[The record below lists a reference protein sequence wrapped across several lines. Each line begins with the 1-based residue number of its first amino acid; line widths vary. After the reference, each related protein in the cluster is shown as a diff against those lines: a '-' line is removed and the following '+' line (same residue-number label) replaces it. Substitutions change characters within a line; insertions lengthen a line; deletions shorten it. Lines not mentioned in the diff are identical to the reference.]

1 MRPRVRLICSTMIM
15 LLAACTSVDRAVTF
29 ESFTSNGIEYEFG
42 TAANLRGPEPCVR
55 VTGAFPDDEGPERS
69 GDGPDM
75 IESAMMCP
83 TEPSGDS
90 GSATTI
96 NLRRIVFVLGF
107 GLQEGESIVLP
118 DAVRVL
124 DTDSVDGRR
133 FFLIQL
139 AEQASSELAEQ
150 ASSES
155 FEVPIT
161 KPDGTV
167 RFITTRP

>member
-1 MRPRVRLICSTMIM
+1 M
-15 LLAACTSVDRAVTF
+15 LLAACTSVDSSVTF
-29 ESFTSNGIEYEFG
+29 ESFSSNGIEYEFG
-42 TAANLRGPEPCVR
+42 TAANLQGPDEPCIR
-55 VTGAFPDDEGPERS
+55 VTGAFDDDEGQERS

-75 IESAMMCP
+75 IASVMTCP
-83 TEPSGDS
+83 TEPSDDS
-90 GSATTI
+90 GYAAI
-96 NLRRIVFVLGF
+96 LDLRRKVFVLGF

-118 DAVRVL
+118 DAIRVL

-139 AEQASSELAEQ
+139 TEQASSELAEL

-167 RFITTRP
+167 RFITATP